1 MARKSNAQPL
11 GAVIKELLRVY
22 GLDKK
27 LREVDVRVAWEK
39 VMGATIASKTRSIHL
54 KDGVVQITMDSGVL
68 KQEFS
73 FAKTKIKDLLNEELG
88 RNLVQEVKIY

>member
-27 LREVDVRVAWEK
+27 LQEVDVRIAWEK
-39 VMGATIASKTRSIHL
+39 VMGAAIAGKTRSIFL
-54 KDGVVQITMDSGVL
+54 KNGVVQITMDSGVL

-88 RNLVQEVKIY
+88 KNLIQEVKIY

>member
-54 KDGVVQITMDSGVL
+54 KDGVVQITLDRGLEARVQL
-68 KQEFS
+68 R
-73 FAKTKIKDLLNEELG
+73 KDKDQ
-88 RNLVQEVKIY
+88 RLVERRAR